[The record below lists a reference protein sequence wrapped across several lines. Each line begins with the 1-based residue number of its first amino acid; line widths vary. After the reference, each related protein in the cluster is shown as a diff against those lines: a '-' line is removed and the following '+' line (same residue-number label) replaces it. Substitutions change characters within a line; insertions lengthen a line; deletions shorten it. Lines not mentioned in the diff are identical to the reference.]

1 MARAKRV
8 TVQAEPQFVSF
19 AVIDT
24 ETGVVLADAQ
34 VAAEQACSPDFHRP
48 DNTDTDPMPYY
59 DERVAQDAFQFH
71 PDMGRYRLPDL
82 TVFVRTDGTVTPGDV
97 YDPDT
102 ETFTPGSAEA
112 PADRPW
118 SPIHTV
124 NQED

>member
-1 MARAKRV
+1 MARAKKV
-8 TVQAEPQFVSF
+8 PVQAAPQFVSF

-34 VAAEQACSPDFHRP
+34 VAAEQACSPEFHRP
-48 DNTDTDPMPYY
+48 DNTDTDPMAYY
-59 DERVAQDAFQFH
+59 EERMAQNEFQRH
-71 PDMGRYRLPDL
+71 PDMGRYRIPDL

-97 YDPDT
+97 YDVET

-124 NQED
+124 NQEN

>member
-1 MARAKRV
+1 MARAKKV
-8 TVQAEPQFVSF
+8 PIQAEPQFVSF

-34 VAAEQACSPDFHRP
+34 VAAEQACSSEFHLP
-48 DNTDTDPMPYY
+48 GNTDTDPMPYY
-59 DERVAQDAFQFH
+59 DERMAQAEFQRH
-71 PDMGRYRLPDL
+71 PDMGRYRIPDL
-82 TVFVRTDGTVTPGDV
+82 AIFVRTDGTVTPGDV
-97 YDPDT
+97 YDVET

-118 SPIHTV
+118 SPAVPV